1 MTAAYTRE
9 ELAEITGI
17 STDLIHKYRK
27 LGLLPP
33 GNGWGRWMTYD
44 VRHVRRIRLIQKL
57 HDPEVRTLAEIKSL
71 FTNNPDEY
79 AFQ

>member
-1 MTAAYTRE
+1 MTAAYTRD
-9 ELAEITGI
+9 ELVKETGI
-17 STDLIHKYRK
+17 SSELIHKYRK

-44 VRHVRRIRLIQKL
+44 QRHVDRIRLIQRL
-57 HDPEVRTLAEIKSL
+57 HDPEIRTLAEIKTL
-71 FTNNPDEY
+71 FAREPEKY